1 MKTFPLAAL
10 RMLPALA
17 SQDTLCQVRAARF
30 LYERAWMY
38 PDHSQPTISI
48 SGTGSMQLSILLL
61 LLVTNWRLVIAY
73 ELVTVRKDKWSNKS
87 DIYST
92 IKAISNHRQNQLYSE
107 TSFFHIFVTRTVAD
121 RQILRKTL
129 ITLLLRYCSS
139 LLKTFSNMIYC
150 TLKNVW
156 YYYVK
161 IIPLRINWSFG

>member
-1 MKTFPLAAL
+1 MN
-10 RMLPALA
+10 
-17 SQDTLCQVRAARF
+17 
-30 LYERAWMY
+30 AWMH

-48 SGTGSMQLSILLL
+48 FRTNSMQSSILLL

-73 ELVTVRKDKWSNKS
+73 DLVTVRKDKWSNKS
-87 DIYST
+87 DLYST

-107 TSFFHIFVTRTVAD
+107 TSLIHILRPEQLLIDKILNKSNFTGFLWGLIRKMPG
-121 RQILRKTL
+121 ILLRKTL

-161 IIPLRINWSFG
+161 MLPLQINWSFG